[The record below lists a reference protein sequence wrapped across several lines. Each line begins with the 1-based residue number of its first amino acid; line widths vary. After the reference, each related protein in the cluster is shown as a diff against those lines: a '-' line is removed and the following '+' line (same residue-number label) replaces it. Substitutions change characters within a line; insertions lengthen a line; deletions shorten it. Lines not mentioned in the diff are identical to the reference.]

1 MTSGRTRR
9 RRALLCTAG
18 VLSVSAAFVFG
29 FLAGRVG
36 RTADTD
42 RDGGVV
48 AEAAERLRHSAARD
62 VSEKQLDDAAIR
74 GMLAALGDRYA
85 AYYDTTDFAQ
95 FQRLLDG
102 RYSGVGLW
110 LGRAP
115 GGSVEVTSVLPDS
128 PAAAAG
134 LKVGDALLDVAGDPV
149 DGLPVADIVRRM
161 HGEPGT
167 TVAISVR
174 RAGAVETLHLTRAD
188 LVSSDVS
195 SDVPAS
201 GVGRIRVAAFTR
213 GSGRDVRK
221 ALTALRAK
229 QVTGIV
235 LDLRGNPG
243 GLLDEGVQVASQ
255 FLDGGT
261 VVSYRGRG
269 IDNKTY
275 GVIGHGDTVTPLVV
289 LVDAGTASAA
299 EVVAGALQDRNRALV
314 VGARTYGK
322 GSVQQPLVLSDG
334 SALEI
339 TVARYFTPSGRSVDQ
354 VGITPDVDLPA
365 GYDAAAALRRA
376 VEVLSG
382 TVASIPVP
390 RG

>member
-1 MTSGRTRR
+1 VTSGRTRR

-18 VLSVSAAFVFG
+18 VLSIAAAFVFG
-29 FLAGRVG
+29 FLSGRVG
-36 RTADTD
+36 RGERAEP
-42 RDGGVV
+42 GGVV

-62 VSEKQLDDAAIR
+62 VSQQDLDQAAIR

-85 AYYDTTDFAQ
+85 AYYDTTDYAQ

-110 LGRAP
+110 LGRVP
-115 GGSVEVTSVLPDS
+115 SGTVEVTSVLPDS

-134 LKVGDALLDVAGDPV
+134 LKVGDDLVDVAGEAV

-167 TVAISVR
+167 TVAITVR
-174 RAGAVETLHLTRAD
+174 RAGAIETLRLRRAD

-195 SDVPAS
+195 FDVPAS
-201 GVGRIRVAAFTR
+201 GVGRVRVAAFTR
-213 GSGRDVRK
+213 GSSRDVRK
-221 ALTALRAK
+221 ALAALRAK
-229 QVTGIV
+229 KVTGLV

-243 GLLDEGVQVASQ
+243 GLLDEGVQVASA

-269 IDNKTY
+269 VDDKTY
-275 GVIGHGDTVTPLVV
+275 AVIGHGDTVTPLVV
-289 LVDAGTASAA
+289 LVDNGTASAA

-314 VGARTYGK
+314 VGSRTYGK

-354 VGITPDVDLPA
+354 VGITPDVDLPT

-382 TVASIPVP
+382 TVASNPVP